1 MQKLITLLVCL
12 FSLTI
17 LQAQDTKGEKVAAVS
32 RPENKTVKDTLWKK
46 GGEGKL
52 DFSHTNFGNWTQ
64 GALNA
69 TTAIANITM
78 FGHYKK
84 AKVSWDNDA
93 RFTLGFVNTEGIN
106 DWRKADDVIRIQS
119 KLGYGIS
126 KKLNWSVLGAFDSQF
141 APTLNFTG
149 DTIPGSDYKAPAIAR
164 FLSPAFISIGT
175 GLDYKPTDWISVY
188 FSPAT
193 FRALLVL
200 DQDIANLGLYGNR
213 VENGIGDKFKPEM
226 GAQLIGDLKKEVV
239 KNVTFLS
246 HLELFS
252 NILNNRF
259 GETKPQN
266 IDILWINSLR
276 FTVNKFI
283 AATVE
288 NTLRYDDEVVVV
300 KNRGEA
306 DQYNGKSLQTKSF
319 FGIGL
324 TYKFL

>member
-32 RPENKTVKDTLWKK
+32 RPENKTVKDSLWKK